1 MRRRETG
8 DMIVNVIFFSEVYLK
23 NLVPISEFIAP
34 PRKSIYVD
42 AIFINNLPKRT
53 ASHGLVEHF

>member
-1 MRRRETG
+1 
-8 DMIVNVIFFSEVYLK
+8 MIVNVIFFSEVYLK